1 MKKILF
7 LYDNFFTEYDYSRF
21 QIAYLSKHFIIE
33 VIDFTNFLMI
43 LIKQGYRVDAIK
55 RKVDWFEFDQK
66 EDFVSF
72 EKKTF

>member
-1 MKKILF
+1 
-7 LYDNFFTEYDYSRF
+7 
-21 QIAYLSKHFIIE
+21 
-33 VIDFTNFLMI
+33 MI